1 MKNVTAQLPYT
12 VLLDTLILVTAKDEF
27 ASPVDKWKA
36 HSNPYL
42 SQQSSLP
49 HRAFS
54 IFLFNE
60 KNELLLQKRSAD
72 KRTFPLCWTNTC
84 CSHPNMV
91 QLPNLELAEEP
102 VRKALHRAL
111 RRELQVDLSQLPFY
125 YKDKIVYKQ
134 EGTGEREGYGEFEV
148 DYVYLAKVDSAK
160 FACRPVASEIS
171 ELKWVRRQ

>member
-1 MKNVTAQLPYT
+1 MKNILPELPYT
-12 VLLDTLILVTAKDEF
+12 VLLDTLILVTPHDEF

-42 SQQSSLP
+42 SQNSSLP

-60 KNELLLQKRSAD
+60 HNQLLLQKRSAD

-91 QLPNLELAEEP
+91 RLSNQQLAEEP
-102 VRKALHRAL
+102 IRKALYRAL
-111 RRELQVDLSQLPFY
+111 QRELQIDLTQQPFY

-134 EGTGEREGYGEFEV
+134 EGTG
-148 DYVYLAKVDSAK
+148 
-160 FACRPVASEIS
+160 
-171 ELKWVRRQ
+171 